1 MKATD
6 TRLILLLEPTPEDPD
21 TEFLFRSQV
30 GAFNEY
36 FSRNQ
41 SKQSAYK
48 MQKVAEDNFHTGSI
62 PPYGYKSVPLDDS
75 NTSRSRKK
83 LIKDESEADTVELI
97 FKLAETGDNGI
108 RFGLKKIASRLNEL
122 GRTKRG
128 KVWTTNDVHK
138 ILTNTAYY
146 GERQFGLK
154 RKRPD
159 INNDIVIQKIP
170 PYISKETFYNIRE
183 LQAKNAPIKN
193 NHQPET
199 LGALLTGIA
208 KCDKCGASLKIV
220 TGKSGRYRYYACRT
234 KINSSVKKCDSKQ
247 IPQQELEVLVVN
259 TLREKVLSE
268 SNLKLVVSTIRDE
281 LKERNKKCKSEA
293 LNLEHKK
300 SIVISKYDRLVDLIA
315 SGELEPNDKLRIS
328 IKTYDS
334 QIKDIEQQLEIQ
346 KKYASLPLK
355 NFGNQQTI
363 CFAKAVEA
371 VLLDKDHK
379 ACKALIRAIVSEIR
393 VDTEII
399 KVNGKVFKLMGVLS
413 AYERG
418 HQRFLVPTF
427 MTNWRSG
434 RDSNPRPPA

>member
-1 MKATD
+1 M
-6 TRLILLLEPTPEDPD
+6 
-21 TEFLFRSQV
+21 
-30 GAFNEY
+30 
-36 FSRNQ
+36 
-41 SKQSAYK
+41 
-48 MQKVAEDNFHTGSI
+48 
-62 PPYGYKSVPLDDS
+62 
-75 NTSRSRKK
+75 
-83 LIKDESEADTVELI
+83 
-97 FKLAETGDNGI
+97 
-108 RFGLKKIASRLNEL
+108 
-122 GRTKRG
+122 
-128 KVWTTNDVHK
+128 
-138 ILTNTAYY
+138 
-146 GERQFGLK
+146 
-154 RKRPD
+154 
-159 INNDIVIQKIP
+159 
-170 PYISKETFYNIRE
+170 
-183 LQAKNAPIKN
+183 
-193 NHQPET
+193 
-199 LGALLTGIA
+199 
-208 KCDKCGASLKIV
+208 KIV